1 MIYLLFELNVEYIV
15 NNSSDDGIMN
25 SDYLKRMK
33 QSLYELSV
41 ILLDILLDVAKNTKM
56 YVKEYNIFFLLLFT
70 LFFCRNVEQYQ
81 SDYETVRKSVIEG
94 LCKCGL
100 SEKAIVLG
108 AKHDDVQSL
117 VVTIHSSGFSSETI
131 EEKNT
136 WCIQLF
142 KQDYFSCLLNYL
154 DKDSVENEKMI
165 LALLSKHPVYAT
177 DFLNQN
183 SLQAAWK
190 FYLLKKDYKSALE
203 AIQVLVQQERDQT
216 KLKEYSSWMKIFEA
230 ALLQ

>member
-15 NNSSDDGIMN
+15 NNGSDESIMN

-41 ILLDILLDVAKNTKM
+41 ILLDILLDAAKNTKM
-56 YVKEYNIFFLLLFT
+56 YVKNILFSSCFC
-70 LFFCRNVEQYQ
+70 LPIFFCRNVEQYQ

-108 AKHDDVQSL
+108 AKHNDVQSL
-117 VVTIHSSGFSSETI
+117 VVTIHSSGLSSETI
-131 EEKNT
+131 QEKNT

-142 KQDYFSCLLNYL
+142 KQDYFSYLLNYL

-183 SLQAAWK
+183 SLQVAWK
-190 FYLLKKDYKSALE
+190 FYLQKKDYKSALE
-203 AIQVLVQQERDQT
+203 AIQVLVQQEQDQA
-216 KLKEYSSWMKIFEA
+216 KLNEYYSWMKIFEA